1 MNLKTTLETM
11 MLLLSS
17 GGIKIAAKFSTF
29 DSITKGYE
37 EVEFLYTT
45 DSEIREKYHGD
56 DNTFVT
62 IFKRFDEYKVDYT
75 GELESRRLKEFVNE
89 HQFPIVIDY
98 TEKGSERIFGQSA
111 IPAVFLFIDQS
122 DASTKA
128 GEEFREVAEK
138 LKGRAFFAQVN
149 MTAASHSRISDFFGV
164 TKNRVPAVRIAQP
177 TDGAAPQKYKMDDDI
192 PSENVEEYYKDYVDG
207 KLRTYLKSEPIPDA
221 SGDAVRTVVAQNFKK
236 VVLDPS
242 KDVLIE
248 FYAPWCGH
256 CQRISPLMESA
267 AQKLAKVSNVVI
279 AKMDATANEVEGI
292 NVNSYPTFKW
302 YPAYKKH
309 APVDVTDVTDESS
322 IIAFVKKHS
331 SKKFTADITGE
342 L

>member
-1 MNLKTTLETM
+1 MN
-11 MLLLSS
+11 
-17 GGIKIAAKFSTF
+17 
-29 DSITKGYE
+29 
-37 EVEFLYTT
+37 
-45 DSEIREKYHGD
+45 
-56 DNTFVT
+56 
-62 IFKRFDEYKVDYT
+62 
-75 GELESRRLKEFVNE
+75 
-89 HQFPIVIDY
+89 
-98 TEKGSERIFGQSA
+98 
-111 IPAVFLFIDQS
+111 
-122 DASTKA
+122 DAS
-128 GEEFREVAEK
+128 
-138 LKGRAFFAQVN
+138 Q
-149 MTAASHSRISDFFGV
+149 SRISDFFGV

-192 PSENVEEYYKDYVDG
+192 TSENVEEFYKDYVDG